1 MRALVFLFL
10 LLIFPAA
17 LAAAPT
23 IDALTIIDPVSLN
36 PDSTVIVICNS
47 TFSDEDGYA
56 NVTSV
61 NATFWDATSSS
72 EEASDDENDHYTNSS
87 CSIGTN
93 TSNISAPVTCTFEVE
108 YYANAAAW
116 TCKINVFDDASSASN
131 QTDTTVDTLLAL
143 SIPDSV
149 NFGEMDRG
157 GISTDLSENVT
168 TVQNAGNVQIDV
180 NLSGDAMGCTV
191 GVVPVGNIKYSDIDD
206 TAYNSMTALTGD
218 TINLDLNVT
227 QQTGA
232 ITTKDIFWKIKIP
245 DTGVGGSCTNTITF
259 TAVAG

>member
-157 GISTDLSENVT
+157 VLVRIYLKMLQLFKTQEMFRLMLIL
-168 TVQNAGNVQIDV
+168 A
-180 NLSGDAMGCTV
+180 AM
-191 GVVPVGNIKYSDIDD
+191 P
-206 TAYNSMTALTGD
+206 
-218 TINLDLNVT
+218 
-227 QQTGA
+227 
-232 ITTKDIFWKIKIP
+232 W
-245 DTGVGGSCTNTITF
+245 
-259 TAVAG
+259 AVLLVLYQSAT